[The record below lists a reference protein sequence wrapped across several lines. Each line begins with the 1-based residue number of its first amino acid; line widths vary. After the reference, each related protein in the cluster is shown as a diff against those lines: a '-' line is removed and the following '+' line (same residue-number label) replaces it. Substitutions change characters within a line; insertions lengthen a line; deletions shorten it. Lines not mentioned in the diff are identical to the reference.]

1 MHSTPFFIVVGALWL
16 LLIMALTL
24 ETVPLKKVCRNL
36 GVSEETF
43 YNLKKYGG
51 LWRSDLWRLRQLE
64 EENAKLKRLA
74 ADLPPSRHM
83 TSDVIW
89 RADGG

>member
-36 GVSEETF
+36 GISEETF

-51 LWRSDLWRLRQLE
+51 LWRSDL
-64 EENAKLKRLA
+64 
-74 ADLPPSRHM
+74 
-83 TSDVIW
+83 
-89 RADGG
+89 